1 MVGGLTIHRI
11 VGVDELDEQI
21 CSPAARIVS
30 IIGSAD
36 EPPHLLARIDRPVL
50 TLRFDDII
58 AAEAGCTLPSREHVQ
73 ALLEFDA
80 AAQPEEPL
88 LVHCA
93 AGVSRSTAAMAV
105 LLAARHP
112 ALTDE
117 IFAAIRTIRPRA
129 WPNSLVV
136 TLGDEMLGRRGTL
149 LAALKRHYEHQVR
162 DPVLGRLFRM
172 ASRTAEIPEGWAI
185 VDERGLS

>member
-1 MVGGLTIHRI
+1 MVDGLTIHRI
-11 VGVDELDEQI
+11 VGIDELDEEM

-36 EPPHLLARIDRPVL
+36 LPPQILTRVGRPVL
-50 TLRFDDII
+50 TLRFDDIV
-58 AAEAGCTLPSREHVQ
+58 AVEPGCTLPTREHVQ
-73 ALLEFDA
+73 ALLDFDA

-93 AGVSRSTAAMAV
+93 AGISRSTAAMAV

-136 TLGDEMLGRRGTL
+136 TLGDEMLGRRGAL
-149 LAALKRHYEHQVR
+149 LAALRRHYEYQVR

-172 ASRTAEIPEGWAI
+172 ES
-185 VDERGLS
+185 

>member
-1 MVGGLTIHRI
+1 MLGGLTIHRI
-11 VGVDELDEQI
+11 VGVDELDEGI
-21 CSPAARIVS
+21 CSLVARIVS

-36 EPPHLLARIDRPVL
+36 SPPQVLTRIDRPVL

-58 AAEAGCTLPSREHVQ
+58 TDQPDATLPSREHVQ
-73 ALLEFDA
+73 ALLDFDA
-80 AAQPEEPL
+80 AAHPEEPL

-93 AGVSRSTAAMAV
+93 AGISRSTAAMAV

-112 ALTDE
+112 TLSDE

-129 WPNSLVV
+129 WPNSLLV
-136 TLGDEMLGRRGTL
+136 TLGDEALGRRGAL
-149 LAALKRHYEHQVR
+149 VAALRRHYEHQVR

-172 ASRTAEIPEGWAI
+172 ESRADEIPEGS
-185 VDERGLS
+185 E